1 MADITITILV
11 PPTRVVN
18 GSIKYGLQI
27 RVICLKARTV
37 VLYLQYPCLIFCFFT
52 KNVIGTYVGICVSF
66 PFVETPSHIFFFFLI
81 LGFGLAVVT
90 PIFDDAK
97 RALSGYSV

>member
-66 PFVETPSHIFFFFLI
+66 PFVETPSHIFFFFFFNSGFW
-81 LGFGLAVVT
+81 LGSSYPYF
-90 PIFDDAK
+90 
-97 RALSGYSV
+97 